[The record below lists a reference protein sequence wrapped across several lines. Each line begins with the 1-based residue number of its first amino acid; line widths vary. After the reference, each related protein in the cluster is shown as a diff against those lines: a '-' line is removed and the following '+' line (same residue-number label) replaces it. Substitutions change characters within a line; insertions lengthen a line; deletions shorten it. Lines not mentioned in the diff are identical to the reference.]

1 MESTVLTLRVS
12 AETKS
17 QLEKAA
23 AATHWKEVMRDP
35 EVGIGKPQALREN
48 LLGICS
54 FTANASVNW
63 YRACDT
69 PRQPE

>member
-23 AATHWKEVMRDP
+23 AATH
-35 EVGIGKPQALREN
+35 
-48 LLGICS
+48 
-54 FTANASVNW
+54 
-63 YRACDT
+63 
-69 PRQPE
+69 